1 MLDLE
6 TMGTSSD
13 APIMAIGVQAFDPT
27 TNELGD
33 TFYQGVTL
41 KSNGKA
47 GRIPDPN
54 TIEWW
59 LKQSKEAQDGL
70 FAGDR
75 STLQEALNRLRN
87 WMNRVSNEQRL
98 SMRYAKLWSKGPT
111 FDEVI
116 LNSALLGLNMDP
128 LTRYYNS
135 RCVRTIEAQA
145 RDFGIELPE
154 MEGTTHNARADAIH
168 QAKVVNAVYAG
179 LRR

>member
-1 MLDLE
+1 
-6 TMGTSSD
+6 
-13 APIMAIGVQAFDPT
+13 
-27 TNELGD
+27 
-33 TFYQGVTL
+33 
-41 KSNGKA
+41 
-47 GRIPDPN
+47 
-54 TIEWW
+54 
-59 LKQSKEAQDGL
+59 
-70 FAGDR
+70 
-75 STLQEALNRLRN
+75 
-87 WMNRVSNEQRL
+87 MNRVSNEQRL

-116 LNSALLGLNMDP
+116 LNSALSGCGMDP
-128 LTRYYNS
+128 LTRFYNS